1 MSEKK
6 NRRAPCQ
13 RNHDA
18 FVVPSGL
25 EAWADRPL
33 YILVALWCMRRG
45 GRGSRRAI
53 AQAFGISERGATY
66 QLTYLVRKGEQVVCE
81 LRKVKHEGMPVA
93 RYEVRVLDVRDDTGE
108 RKVTEKQRSA
118 LRTTQTRR
126 VGNADEGVRAQMR
139 DIWNSLQ
146 RGRKSERS
154 ALTGRASRLRRSD
167 CLHN

>member
-1 MSEKK
+1 MTEKK
-6 NRRAPCQ
+6 NWRTPYQ

-33 YILVALWCMRRG
+33 YILVAQWCLRHG
-45 GRGSRRAI
+45 GWVSRRDI

-66 QLTYLVRKGEQVVCE
+66 QLTYLARKKTQVKCEQ
-81 LRKVKHEGMPVA
+81 RKVRRAGMPVA
-93 RYEVRVLDVRDDTGE
+93 RYEVRVLSVMDESVE

-146 RGRKSERS
+146 RGRKS
-154 ALTGRASRLRRSD
+154 
-167 CLHN
+167 